1 MPKKQASNRQGVG
14 EKTEG
19 TVSRR
24 TVLKTGAVAGAVA
37 VVAPTMITNSTA
49 RAFQGTVNPPL
60 VQCVNTNPLTPSPS
74 HTPFVDELPIPFPA
88 IDHPLNPQPTEAA
101 NTNADEADRAD
112 HQRWAQFTPAHFTT
126 ELEARPGTHRFHS
139 EFGESYIWGFNG
151 RYPGPTVIGR
161 YGQSTIVRF
170 RNSLPP
176 NGDNTFGVPQIT
188 IHLHN
193 GHHGSESDGF
203 AADFFDSGKWK
214 DNLYPNVYAGIEAFP
229 NQNPGG
235 NGVGDAREKMGTFWY
250 HDHRQEFTLNS
261 NVLGLN
267 GMYIVYD
274 RTDPGHEHPSAG
286 SLQLPGYYGV
296 TDIPIILTEKRFCA
310 LDAQGR
316 NEMVNAAGGDKWV
329 VNGAIQPRLTV
340 RNRKYRFRIL
350 STGPT
355 TAQWDLNLVG
365 PAGLPNVETMTVIA
379 TDANFL
385 EHPIPVD
392 AGANAGNTNAIER
405 HPTLPQMIIETPGA
419 VRVNVAERYD
429 VIIDFGKYAPG
440 TKLYLIDGGAGRTQ
454 NVNPG
459 NVNPPGLPPGLN
471 IGKVLLRFDVIQREP
486 TFPADTPA
494 IPQTLCTYPP
504 DCTPDVFFTWNF
516 TRDPQGSN
524 PRFFRINDR
533 VFNPDVPQHCVIKG
547 TCEEWFINNNTPNAD
562 GPTNWAHPV
571 HIHFEEFQTTK
582 RWALFAGQT
591 VQTEVPVPALMTGR
605 KDVTKVEP
613 GEGTTLRM
621 QFRDYL
627 GDYLIHCHNMAH
639 EDAFMMVHWVI
650 VPDAAAKALC
660 DAEIAKANAEYE
672 AKMRGEEV

>member
-1 MPKKQASNRQGVG
+1 MPAKKVKHRKGAGQKESGS
-14 EKTEG
+14 

-24 TVLKTGAVAGAVA
+24 TVLKAGAAAGAVTVLA
-37 VVAPTMITNSTA
+37 PNIITTQKALASLLLQGGPVA
-49 RAFQGTVNPPL
+49 PPL
-60 VQCVNTNPLTPSPS
+60 VQCNASPGS
-74 HTPFVDELPIPFPA
+74 PAHTPFKDELPIPFPA
-88 IDHPLNPQPTEAA
+88 IDHPLSPQPTEAPNLLA
-101 NTNADEADRAD
+101 GEADRAN
-112 HQRWAQFTPAHFTT
+112 HQRWAQFTPAHITS
-126 ELEARPGTHRFHS
+126 ELEARASTHRFHS
-139 EFGESYIWGFNG
+139 DFGETYIWGFNG
-151 RYPGPTVIGR
+151 VYPGPMILSR

-176 NGDNTFGVPQIT
+176 NGDNTFGVPEIT

-203 AADFFDSGKWK
+203 AADFFPSGKWK

-250 HDHRQEFTLNS
+250 HDHRQEKTLNS

-267 GMYIVYD
+267 GMYLVYD

-286 SLQLPGYYGV
+286 SLRLPGLYGV
-296 TDIPIILTEKRFCA
+296 TDIPLILTEKRFCA

-329 VNGAIQPRLTV
+329 VNGSIQPRFTV
-340 RNRKYRFRIL
+340 RNRKYRFRLL

-355 TAQWDLNLVG
+355 TAQWDLRLRG
-365 PAGLPNVETMTVIA
+365 PSGDIETMVVIA

-385 EHPIPVD
+385 EHPVPVD
-392 AGANAGNTNAIER
+392 AGANAGNTNAIEGNV
-405 HPTLPQMIIETPGA
+405 IETPGA

-429 VIIDFGKYAPG
+429 VIIDFGNYNPG
-440 TKLYLIDGGAGRTQ
+440 DKLYLTDVRSQ
-454 NVNPG
+454 SVNPG
-459 NVNPPGLPPGLN
+459 NVNPPGLPPGVN
-471 IGKVLLRFDVIQREP
+471 IGNVLMRFDVVNRE
-486 TFPADTPA
+486 TWFPADTPP
-494 IPQTLCTYPP
+494 IPETLCTYPP
-504 DCTPDVFFTWNF
+504 ICEPDTKFTWNF
-516 TRDPQGSN
+516 TRDPAGSN

-533 VFNPDVPQHCVIKG
+533 VFDPDVPQHCIIKG

-571 HIHFEEFQTTK
+571 HIHFEEFQIIE
-582 RWALFAGQT
+582 RWALIGGVFQ
-591 VQTEVPVPALMTGR
+591 QVPVPPLADGR

-613 GEGTTLRM
+613 GEAARIRM

-627 GDYLIHCHNMAH
+627 GDYLIHCHNMGH

-650 VPDAAAKALC
+650 VPDAAAKAEC
-660 DAEIAKANAEYE
+660 DAKIVQANKEFE
-672 AKMRGEEV
+672 AKLRNEEVS

>member
-37 VVAPTMITNSTA
+37 VVAPNILTKTA
-49 RAFQGTVNPPL
+49 QAQQIPPKPL
-60 VQCVNTNPLTPSPS
+60 VQCTPALGNSPA

-88 IDHPLNPQPTEAA
+88 IDHPLNPQPTEHP
-101 NTNADEADRAD
+101 NLNALEADRAP

-126 ELEARPGTHRFHS
+126 ELEARPGLHKFHS
-139 EFGESYIWGFNG
+139 EFGDTYIWGFNG
-151 RYPGPTVIGR
+151 RYPGPTVISR

-176 NGDNTFGVPQIT
+176 NGDNTFGVPEIT

-203 AADFFDSGKWK
+203 AADFFPSGRWK

-229 NQNPGG
+229 NPNPGG
-235 NGVGDAREKMGTFWY
+235 NGVGDAKEKMGTFWY
-250 HDHRQEFTLNS
+250 HDHRQEKTLQS

-296 TDIPIILTEKRFCA
+296 TDIPLILTEKRFCA

-329 VNGAIQPRLTV
+329 VNGAIQPRLIV

-365 PAGLPNVETMTVIA
+365 PAGLPNGIETMTVVA

-385 EHPIPVD
+385 KNPIPVD
-392 AGANAGNTNAIER
+392 AGANAGNTNAIEAD
-405 HPTLPQMIIETPGA
+405 PVLPQMNIETPGA
-419 VRVNVAERYD
+419 IRVNVAERYD

-440 TKLYLIDGGAGRTQ
+440 TKLYLMDNGINRTQ
-454 NVNPG
+454 IVNPG
-459 NVNPPGLPPGLN
+459 NVNPPGLPPGVN
-471 IGKVLLRFDVIQREP
+471 IGRVLMRFDVIQREV
-486 TFPADTPA
+486 TFPADTPP
-494 IPQTLCTYPP
+494 IPATLCEYPTLCTP
-504 DCTPDVFFTWNF
+504 TTQFTWNF

-524 PRFFRINDR
+524 PRLFRINGK
-533 VFNPDVPQHCVIKG
+533 VFNPDIPQHCVIKG

-571 HIHFEEFQTTK
+571 HIHFEEFRTTE
-582 RWALFAGQT
+582 RWAILAGNF
-591 VQTEVPVPALMTGR
+591 VQVPVPALMTGR

-613 GEGTTLRM
+613 GEASRIIM

-627 GDYLIHCHNMAH
+627 GDYLIHCHNMGH

-650 VPDAAAKALC
+650 VPDAAAKAEC
-660 DAEIAKANAEYE
+660 DAKIAQANAEYE

>member
-1 MPKKQASNRQGVG
+1 MPKKKAKNRPGI
-14 EKTEG
+14 EKKTEG
-19 TVSRR
+19 TISRR
-24 TVLKTGAVAGAVA
+24 NVLKIGAAAGAA
-37 VVAPTMITNSTA
+37 TVVAPSLLSPGKA
-49 RAFQGTVNPPL
+49 LGFQGTVDPPL
-60 VQCVNTNPLTPSPS
+60 VQCSASPGS
-74 HTPFVDELPIPFPA
+74 PAHTPFKDELPIPFPA
-88 IDHPLNPQPTEAA
+88 IDRPLNPQPTEAP
-101 NTNADEADRAD
+101 NLNADEADRAN

-139 EFGESYIWGFNG
+139 DFGESYIWGFNG
-151 RYPGPTVIGR
+151 VLPGPTVIGR

-176 NGDNTFGVPQIT
+176 NGDNTFGVPEIT

-203 AADFFDSGKWK
+203 AADFFPSGKWK

-229 NQNPGG
+229 NQNPGA

-250 HDHRQEFTLNS
+250 HDHRQEKTLNS

-274 RTDPGHEHPSAG
+274 RTDPGHEHPSSG
-286 SLQLPGYYGV
+286 SLRLPGYYGV
-296 TDIPIILTEKRFCA
+296 TDIPLILTEKRFCA

-316 NEMVNAAGGDKWV
+316 NEMVNAAGGDKFV
-329 VNGAIQPRLTV
+329 VNGSIQPRFTV

-355 TAQWDLNLVG
+355 TAQWDLRLRG
-365 PAGLPNVETMTVIA
+365 PSGAIETMVVIA

-385 EHPIPVD
+385 EHPVPVD
-392 AGANAGNTNAIER
+392 AGANAGNTNAIEGNV
-405 HPTLPQMIIETPGA
+405 IETPGA

-429 VIIDFGKYAPG
+429 VIIDFGKYNPG
-440 TKLYLIDGGAGRTQ
+440 DHLYLTDVRSQ
-454 NVNPG
+454 SVNPG
-459 NVNPPGLPPGLN
+459 NVNPPGLPPGVN
-471 IGKVLLRFDVIQREP
+471 IGNILMRFDVIAREP
-486 TFPADTPA
+486 SFPADTPA
-494 IPQTLCTYPP
+494 IPETLCQYPP
-504 DCTPDVFFTWNF
+504 ICEPDTTFTWNF
-516 TRDPQGSN
+516 TRDPAGSN
-524 PRFFRINDR
+524 PRFFRINNR
-533 VFNPDVPQHCVIKG
+533 VFDPDVPQHCVIKG

-571 HIHFEEFQTTK
+571 HIHFEEFQIIE
-582 RWALFAGQT
+582 RWALIGGVFQ
-591 VQTEVPVPALMTGR
+591 QVPVPPLADGR

-613 GEGTTLRM
+613 GEAARIRM

-627 GDYLIHCHNMAH
+627 GDYLIHCHNMGH

-650 VPDAAAKALC
+650 VPDAAAKAEC
-660 DAEIAKANAEYE
+660 DAKIVQANKEFE